1 VVKATEKSWGSCNI
15 FVANNPQ
22 AFLESYWEVNYLEV
36 YEVVA
41 GVSAPPAQV
50 PSDTTS
56 TAGAVW
62 STSWTTPAPY
72 GPVASHKYE

>member
-1 VVKATEKSWGSCNI
+1 
-15 FVANNPQ
+15 
-22 AFLESYWEVNYLEV
+22 V

-41 GVSAPPAQV
+41 GVSVPPAQL

-62 STSWTTPAPY
+62 PASWTTPAPY
-72 GPVASHKYE
+72 GPVASPKYE